1 MTEEDLGYAERFAAT
16 RHSLPRIGIVCPYSM
31 GVWGGV
37 QSQVLGL
44 ARSLRHEG
52 VPVQVLAPCDGFPP
66 EPWVTPLGNSIPY
79 AENGSLAP
87 LAPDPAAQL
96 RLLGAV
102 WDERFDLLH
111 LHEPIAPG
119 PTLTSLVVKPTPL
132 VGTFHASGSI
142 GPYRWLNGVVRR
154 LGNRL
159 DHRVAVSPEAARTAT
174 ESLGGEYQI
183 IPNAIEVGRFAAA
196 TPWPKEGPTVMFLAR
211 HEDRKGLR
219 VLLEAAKLM
228 PADVTFW
235 IGGEGDE
242 TATLRAEY
250 GTDRRLQWLGAID
263 DREKESRLAGADVFC
278 VPATGGESFG
288 VVLLE
293 GMAAR
298 TPVVAS
304 DIPAFREVAAA
315 GRSARLFENR
325 SPSALAS
332 ALCESLEAGPGVADR
347 VRAGVLRAAEF
358 SMATQAKAY
367 LEIYHGVLA
376 SAAGRR

>member
-1 MTEEDLGYAERFAAT
+1 MSEVPRAEPDRVV
-16 RHSLPRIGIVCPYSM
+16 RRSHPRIGIICPYSM

-44 ARSLRHEG
+44 ARSLRHQG
-52 VPVQVLAPCDGFPP
+52 VPIQVLAPCDGFPP

-119 PTLTSLVVKPTPL
+119 PTLTALVVKPTPL

-196 TPWPKEGPTVMFLAR
+196 TPRPKEGPTVMFLAR
-211 HEDRKGLR
+211 HEERKGLR

-235 IGGEGDE
+235 IGGDGDE
-242 TATLRAEY
+242 TAELKTEY
-250 GTDRRLQWLGAID
+250 RTDQRLHWLGAID
-263 DREKESRLAGADVFC
+263 DREKEARLAATDVFC

-304 DIPAFREVAAA
+304 DIPAFREVAGG
-315 GRSARLFENR
+315 GRSALLFENG
-325 SPSALAS
+325 SAPALAA
-332 ALCESLEAGPGVADR
+332 ALREALEAGPGVADR
-347 VRAGVLRAAEF
+347 VQAGVLRAAEF
-358 SMATQAKAY
+358 SMANQARAY
-367 LEIYHGVLA
+367 MEIYDGVLA
-376 SAAGRR
+376 GSAGRGR